1 MNKNILALSVAAAI
15 GGMSGSAMASL
26 EFNGDGVG
34 HILIQPYYTAQNGN
48 DTLINLVNTDTV
60 DGKAVKIRFRSAGN
74 SDDVLDF
81 QIFLSPGDVWTANV
95 SEGEDGRA
103 VLTTTDNTCTLP
115 AIPEAGVSFITQ
127 NLPTGA
133 SDAVKAEWTREGYV
147 EFLNMGDIVKPLPSA
162 SSEEKAEALYTNIK
176 HVNGVAPCD
185 QARLLAVD
193 NGDLAAP
200 SGTLAA
206 NWIVINVPTAAS
218 WGGESAAIMADNT
231 AVPVYYKQDE
241 TEVVGGIS
249 ETADPYLKFVRK
261 AVSNFD
267 LPDLS
272 TPYTSAYAS
281 AEAQAVA
288 LSEALAVTSVANEFL
303 TVAGIGAE
311 TDWVFSMPTR
321 RYQVAFNYG
330 GEEGYYD
337 GSTTGGVALADVAD
351 AVRVFNPDADVHF
364 NAANTTVSGSLICVN
379 LGGVTSWDQEE
390 RTRTAGAA
398 FSPGTVDRVRFCGEG
413 TVLKFNGSDVLGAS
427 VATASISNGYNAGWT
442 LINTPNSGV
451 GIPVLGQSF
460 VKAVNG
466 NVADGV
472 SGNFGAGF
480 KHRVT
485 RPAM

>member
-15 GGMSGSAMASL
+15 GGVSGSAMAQL

-48 DTLINLVNTDTV
+48 DTLINLVNTDTAK
-60 DGKAVKIRFRSAGN
+60 GKAVKIRFRSAGN

-81 QIFLSPGDVWTANV
+81 QIFLSPGDVWAANV
-95 SEGEDGRA
+95 TEGADGRA
-103 VLTTTDNTCTLP
+103 LLTTKDTTCTLP

-127 NLPTGA
+127 NLPTSA

-147 EFLNMGDIVKPLPSA
+147 EFLNMGDIPKLDGDA
-162 SSEEKAEALYTNIK
+162 AEDSLYANIK

-185 QARLLAVD
+185 QARLLSVTNA
-193 NGDLAAP
+193 DLDAP

-218 WGGESAAIMADNT
+218 WAGEAAAILADGAT
-231 AVPVYYKQDE
+231 KKVYYKQDE
-241 TEVVGGIS
+241 TEVTNGVNF
-249 ETADPYLKFVRK
+249 TADPYLKFVRK

-272 TPYTSAYAS
+272 TPYVVGEAT
-281 AEAQAVA
+281 AEQQAAA
-288 LSEALAVTSVANEFL
+288 LSNALAVTSVANEFL
-303 TVAGIGAE
+303 TAAGIGAE

-321 RYQVAFNYG
+321 RYQVAYNYAG
-330 GEEGYYD
+330 DNNDPYDSVDNKEGR
-337 GSTTGGVALADVAD
+337 
-351 AVRVFNPDADVHF
+351 RVFNTSEAGGHF
-364 NAANTTVSGSLICVN
+364 TVSNTAVSGNLICVN

-398 FSPGTVDRVRFCGEG
+398 FSPGTIDRVRFCGEG

-427 VATASISNGYNAGWT
+427 VAVANISNGYTAGWT
-442 LINTPNSGV
+442 RIDTSNGGLGL
-451 GIPVLGQSF
+451 PVLGQSF

-485 RPAM
+485 RPAAAE

>member
-15 GGMSGSAMASL
+15 GGMSGSAMADL
-26 EFNGDGVG
+26 KFNPDGVG
-34 HILIQPYYTAQNGN
+34 NILIQPYYTAQNGN
-48 DTLINLVNTDTV
+48 DTLINLVNTDTEE
-60 DGKAVKIRFRSAGN
+60 GKAVKIRFRSAGN

-103 VLTTTDNTCTLP
+103 LLTTTDNTCTLP
-115 AIPEAGVSFITQ
+115 AIPEAGVPFITQ
-127 NLPTGA
+127 NLPAGA

-147 EFLNMGDIVKPLPSA
+147 EFLNMGDIKKDSD
-162 SSEEKAEALYTNIK
+162 EKSLYTNIK

-185 QARLLAVD
+185 QARLLAI
-193 NGDLAAP
+193 NPNPEKDLEAP
-200 SGTLAA
+200 TTGLAA

-218 WGGESAAIMADNT
+218 WGGEATAIEARGAAK
-231 AVPVYYKQDE
+231 VVYYKQDE
-241 TEVVGGIS
+241 EKATGNVVLQ
-249 ETADPYLKFVRK
+249 TADPIIRFVRGE
-261 AVSNFD
+261 ASNFD

-272 TPYTSAYAS
+272 TPYVEGTP
-281 AEAQAVA
+281 EAQAA
-288 LSEALAVTSVANEFL
+288 ELSNALAVTSVANEFL

-321 RYQVAFNYG
+321 RYQVAYNYTGEKGVFNG
-330 GEEGYYD
+330 KAGIAGDEGKE
-337 GSTTGGVALADVAD
+337 AI
-351 AVRVFNPDADVHF
+351 RVFNDDAGGHF
-364 NAANTTVSGSLICVN
+364 NAANTTVSGNLICVN
-379 LGGVTSWDQEE
+379 LGAVTSWDQEE

-398 FSPGTVDRVRFCGEG
+398 FSPGTIDKVRFCGEG

-442 LINTPNSGV
+442 LINTANRIGEVDV

-485 RPAM
+485 RPAAAE